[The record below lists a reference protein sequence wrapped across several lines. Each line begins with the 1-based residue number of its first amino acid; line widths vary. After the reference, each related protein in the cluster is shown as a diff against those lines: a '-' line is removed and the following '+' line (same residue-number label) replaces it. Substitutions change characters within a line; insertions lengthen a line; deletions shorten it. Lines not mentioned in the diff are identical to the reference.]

1 MLVVR
6 LSLSKSDNFSISV
19 TLRPRHVGASWAQ
32 SDSFFLK
39 IRNQASGIWNS
50 VSSIM
55 QPVSGIWYLVSSIQH
70 PESNIQSCDYITNL
84 HNTCIKANYI
94 LSEHNFVS
102 SFSKRSKS
110 FERFARFFCC
120 ILIYSCYDAS

>member
-55 QPVSGIWYLVSSIQH
+55 QPVSGIWYLVSSIQNQISRVATTS
-70 PESNIQSCDYITNL
+70 PTCTTPASKPITFCPNITLFPAFLNV
-84 HNTCIKANYI
+84 AR
-94 LSEHNFVS
+94 VS
-102 SFSKRSKS
+102 SGSLAFSAVS
-110 FERFARFFCC
+110 
-120 ILIYSCYDAS
+120 